1 MYLKLPVAP
10 EQITDLILGTI
21 RIAGI
26 RDCLI
31 RLFVSRGPGGF
42 TTNPYECPSSQ
53 LYIVVCRPSALPEDQ
68 YKKGVAIKSSKIP
81 VKKSYFANIKSCN
94 YLPNVLMKK
103 EAVDAGVQYTVSID
117 ENGFLGE
124 GSTENMG
131 LVTQDLVLRFPR
143 FNRILKGTT
152 VTRAADLASFLVEQ
166 GQLKQVIFDDLTL
179 NEAYTA
185 LEILLF
191 GTTFD
196 ILPVVVFDGHPIGSG
211 IPGHVYQLLRKLLLE
226 DISSN
231 VTLHTKVFEDA

>member
-1 MYLKLPVAP
+1 
-10 EQITDLILGTI
+10 
-21 RIAGI
+21 
-26 RDCLI
+26 
-31 RLFVSRGPGGF
+31 
-42 TTNPYECPSSQ
+42 
-53 LYIVVCRPSALPEDQ
+53 
-68 YKKGVAIKSSKIP
+68 
-81 VKKSYFANIKSCN
+81 
-94 YLPNVLMKK
+94 MKK